1 MVSRI
6 GCDCNLLRWLT
17 LLYITLSILQQTPAH
32 NGNTHVQPLAGVAV
46 AFQANDLPNP
56 LVEISAANKPSHV
69 SWTKHTLNP
78 KFPNMEPAMYDRL
91 PNDTII
97 TVKMFDNKGT
107 LTNRRRR
114 VLLGSSTVCCAHFTG
129 ADPLY
134 VWLPMRQPRKRRRNK
149 AGLLPPPGHIPD
161 IQATTPPAH
170 ACTPHLTHTRG
181 TWLWGL
187 YLACSPDFCHKPQA
201 LSA

>member
-1 MVSRI
+1 M
-6 GCDCNLLRWLT
+6 
-17 LLYITLSILQQTPAH
+17 
-32 NGNTHVQPLAGVAV
+32 

-97 TVKMFDNKGT
+97 TVKMFDNKGS

-114 VLLGSSTVCCAHFTG
+114 VLLGSSSVCCAHFTG

-134 VWLPMRQPRKRRRNK
+134 VWLPMLQPQKRRRK
-149 AGLLPPPGHIPD
+149 KSGLLPPPGHIPD
-161 IQATTPPAH
+161 VQANTLPCTPRPSPCTPPLAH
-170 ACTPHLTHTRG
+170 PPWETTCSTSAVQA
-181 TWLWGL
+181 WG
-187 YLACSPDFCHKPQA
+187 
-201 LSA
+201 

>member
-1 MVSRI
+1 M
-6 GCDCNLLRWLT
+6 
-17 LLYITLSILQQTPAH
+17 
-32 NGNTHVQPLAGVAV
+32 

-78 KFPNMEPAMYDRL
+78 KFPNMEPAMYDKL

-149 AGLLPPPGHIPD
+149 SGLLPPPGHIPD
-161 IQATTPPAH
+161 VQASTHPPMH
-170 ACTPHLTHTRG
+170 APHTCCIPLKQGCDVHT
-181 TWLWGL
+181 L
-187 YLACSPDFCHKPQA
+187 LAPMGVAGRKPQA
-201 LSA
+201 PSAVYLCCLLDSRQSVTAVVSAQKSRCS